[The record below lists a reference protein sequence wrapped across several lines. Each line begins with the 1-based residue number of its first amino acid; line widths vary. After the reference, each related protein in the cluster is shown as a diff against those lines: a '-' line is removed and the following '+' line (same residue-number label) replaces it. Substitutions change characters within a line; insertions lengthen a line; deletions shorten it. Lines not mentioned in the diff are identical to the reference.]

1 MISRIIKEENVR
13 RLRDLLA
20 DASHIAI
27 ICHVGPDGDAI
38 GSSLA
43 LAHVLGTLG
52 KEARC
57 IIPDATS
64 ALLMQLPEAKELVD
78 ACKHP
83 DFARTLLADADL
95 IFCLDF
101 NEPKR
106 VDRMADALLAAKAPK
121 VMIDHHENPS
131 DFATVT
137 ISHPEMAATCYLLF
151 RVLCRLELLPYVD
164 ATAATQLLAGILTD
178 TGGLSYN
185 SSDPELFVVVAELLR
200 HGADKNRLY
209 KLLFNTVSEN
219 SLRLN
224 AYAID
229 RKMEVNRDMG
239 AALITLSRAELNRYH
254 YSKGDTE
261 SLVNR
266 PLAIPGVIYSC
277 FMREEERYIKVS
289 MRSTGDFPVNEI
301 CAEHFGGGGHIN
313 AAGGEFH
320 GTLEEAAEA
329 FRSLMAENKKKY
341 INKKQ
346 K

>member
-1 MISRIIKEENVR
+1 M
-13 RLRDLLA
+13 
-20 DASHIAI
+20 
-27 ICHVGPDGDAI
+27 GPDGDAV

-52 KEARC
+52 KDVHC
-57 IIPDATS
+57 IIPDSAS

-78 ACKHP
+78 ACRHP
-83 DFARTLLADADL
+83 DFARTLLCDADL

-106 VDRMADALLAAKAPK
+106 VDRLADALLASKAPK

-131 DFATVT
+131 AFATVV

-164 ATAATQLLAGILTD
+164 ATAATLLLAGILTD
-178 TGGLSYN
+178 TGGFAYN
-185 SSDPELFVVVAELLR
+185 CSDPELFEVVAELLR
-200 HGADKNRLY
+200 HGAAKDRLY

-219 SLRLN
+219 ALRLN
-224 AYAID
+224 AYAMD
-229 RKMEVNRDMG
+229 RKLEVFREAG

-254 YSKGDTE
+254 YCKGDTE
-261 SLVNR
+261 SLVNK
-266 PLAIPGVIYSC
+266 PLAIPGVVYSC
-277 FMREEERYIKVS
+277 FMREEDRYVKVS

-301 CAEHFGGGGHIN
+301 CSAHFGGGGHLN

-320 GTLEEAAEA
+320 GSLEEAAGV

-341 INKKQ
+341 IKQ
-346 K
+346 

>member
-1 MISRIIKEENVR
+1 MISRIIKDENVR
-13 RLRDLLA
+13 RLRHLMA
-20 DASHIAI
+20 DATKIAV

-52 KEARC
+52 KDVRC

-78 ACKHP
+78 AARHP
-83 DFARTLLADADL
+83 DFARTLLRDADL

-131 DFATVT
+131 DFATVA

-164 ATAATQLLAGILTD
+164 ATAATLLLAGIMTD
-178 TGGLSYN
+178 TGGFAYN
-185 SSDPELFVVVAELLR
+185 SSDPELFEVVAELLR

-224 AYAID
+224 AYALD
-229 RKMEVNRDMG
+229 RMMEVDHGMH

-254 YSKGDTE
+254 YCKGDTE

-266 PLAIPGVIYSC
+266 PLSIPGVVYSC
-277 FMREEERYIKVS
+277 FMREEEHYIKIS
-289 MRSTGDFPVNEI
+289 MRSQGDFPVNEI

-313 AAGGEFH
+313 AAGGEYH
-320 GTLEEAAEA
+320 GTLDDAAAA
-329 FRSLMAENKKKY
+329 FRALLAENKRKY
-341 INKKQ
+341 IDKK
-346 K
+346 

>member
-1 MISRIIKEENVR
+1 MISRIVNDESVR
-13 RLRDLLA
+13 RLARLLDEA
-20 DASHIAI
+20 QRVAI
-27 ICHVGPDGDAI
+27 ICHVGPDGDAV

-43 LAHVLGTLG
+43 LAHVLGNIG
-52 KEARC
+52 KEAKC

-64 ALLMQLPEAKELVD
+64 ALLMRLPEAKELVD

-83 DFARTLLADADL
+83 DFARALLRDADL

-101 NEPKR
+101 NEPRR
-106 VDRMADALLAAKAPK
+106 VDRMAEALLAAKAPK

-131 DFATVT
+131 DFASVM
-137 ISHPEMAATCYLLF
+137 ISHPEMAATCYVLF
-151 RVLCRLELLPYVD
+151 RVLCRLELLPEVD
-164 ATAATQLLAGILTD
+164 ATAATQLLAGIMTD
-178 TGGLSYN
+178 TGGFAYN
-185 SSDPELFVVVAELLR
+185 SDDPELFEVVAELLR
-200 HGADKNRLY
+200 HGADKQRLY
-209 KLLFNTVSEN
+209 RLLFNTKSEN

-224 AYAID
+224 AYALD
-229 RKMEVNRDMG
+229 RKMEVDIEMG

-261 SLVNR
+261 SLVNQ
-266 PLAIPGVIYSC
+266 PLAIPGVVYSC

-289 MRSTGDFPVNEI
+289 MRSVGDFPVNEV
-301 CAEHFGGGGHIN
+301 CAAHFGGGGHIN
-313 AAGGEFH
+313 AAGGEYH

-341 INKKQ
+341 IKTQ

>member
-1 MISRIIKEENVR
+1 MR
-13 RLRDLLA
+13 RLHRLLA
-20 DASHIAI
+20 DARKVAI
-27 ICHVGPDGDAI
+27 ICHVGPDGDAV

-43 LAHVLGTLG
+43 LAHVLGLLG

-64 ALLMQLPEAKELVD
+64 SLLMRLPEAKELVD
-78 ACKHP
+78 ACRHA
-83 DFARTLLADADL
+83 DFARTLMLDADL

-106 VDRMADALLAAKAPK
+106 VDRMAETLLAAKAPK
-121 VMIDHHENPS
+121 VMIDHHERPS
-131 DFATVT
+131 DFATVA

-151 RVLCRLELLPYVD
+151 RVLCRLELLPYID
-164 ATAATQLLAGILTD
+164 PTAATQMLAGIMTD

-185 SSDPELFVVVAELLR
+185 CDDPELYEVVAELLR
-200 HGADKNRLY
+200 RGADRPGLQ

-229 RKMEVNRDMG
+229 RKMEVDKEAG
-239 AALITLSRAELNRYH
+239 AALITLSRSELNRYH

-266 PLAIPGVIYSC
+266 PLAIPGVVCSC
-277 FMREEERYIKVS
+277 FMREEEHYIKVS
-289 MRSTGDFPVNEI
+289 MRSQGDFPVNEI

-320 GTLEEAAEA
+320 GSLEDAAAA
-329 FRSLMAENKKKY
+329 FRALIKNKKKY
-341 INKKQ
+341 ITSNE
-346 K
+346 

>member
-1 MISRIIKEENVR
+1 MISRVINEESVR
-13 RLRDLLA
+13 RLHRLLA
-20 DASHIAI
+20 DASRVAI
-27 ICHVGPDGDAI
+27 ICHVGPDGDAV

-43 LAHVLGTLG
+43 LAHVLTTLG

-57 IIPDATS
+57 IIPDPTS

-78 ACKHP
+78 AARHP
-83 DFARTLLADADL
+83 DFARTLLRDADL

-106 VDRMADALLAAKAPK
+106 VDRMADALLAATAPK
-121 VMIDHHENPS
+121 VMIDHHENPAA
-131 DFATVT
+131 FATLT

-151 RVLCRLELLPYVD
+151 RVLCRLELLPYID
-164 ATAATQLLAGILTD
+164 AVAATQLLAGILTD

-185 SSDPELFVVVAELLR
+185 SSDPELYIVVAELLR
-200 HGADKNRLY
+200 HGADKQRLY

-219 SLRLN
+219 ALKLN

-229 RKMEVNRDMG
+229 RKMEVHRDMH
-239 AALITLSRAELNRYH
+239 AALITLSRAELNSYH
-254 YSKGDTE
+254 YCKGDTE

-266 PLAIPGVIYSC
+266 PLAIPGVVYSC

-289 MRSTGDFPVNEI
+289 MRSQGDFPVNEI

-320 GTLEEAAEA
+320 GTLDEAAEK
-329 FRSLMAENKKKY
+329 FRSIMAQNKKKY
-341 INKKQ
+341 IDKE
-346 K
+346 